1 MSMHDYADM
10 EICILR
16 LAFLPV
22 TKAHVQIYFIFAKNI
37 VWLEHVFD
45 FLAIENLPYSFVCIW
60 RRQFTVL
67 SLSWKTCC
75 AWSFSHNISLN

>member
-45 FLAIENLPYSFVCIW
+45 FLAIENLPYSFN
-60 RRQFTVL
+60 L
-67 SLSWKTCC
+67 SYV
-75 AWSFSHNISLN
+75 HVYGEDNSLY